1 MGLIFNEKVAEK
13 WSLWVCKQ
21 CTNALFTLKI
31 QQNRLLKKK
40 NVENI
45 NTVLVISKL
54 HLSHILTIVCWFFFF
69 LRIYVELIVIFITS
83 SPFSFFFF
91 LFLTELN
98 RFRVVFSQSQ
108 LEQAGQITCNR
119 SHAYYDLCS
128 VDGPT
133 QLESITSTL
142 YALDPINSTQQPKW
156 LKARPYPR
164 KWNKGAMSTVKEL
177 TLTSAPHSTQCKVTH
192 NSPA

>member
-1 MGLIFNEKVAEK
+1 MLI
-13 WSLWVCKQ
+13 
-21 CTNALFTLKI
+21 
-31 QQNRLLKKK
+31 
-40 NVENI
+40 
-45 NTVLVISKL
+45 
-54 HLSHILTIVCWFFFF
+54 FFFF
-69 LRIYVELIVIFITS
+69 LFLLRIYVELIVIFVTS
-83 SPFSFFFF
+83 SPFSFF

-133 QLESITSTL
+133 LLESITSTL
-142 YALDPINSTQQPKW
+142 YALDPMNSTQQPKW
-156 LKARPYPR
+156 LKTRPYPR
-164 KWNKGAMSTVKEL
+164 KWNKGAMSTVKQL